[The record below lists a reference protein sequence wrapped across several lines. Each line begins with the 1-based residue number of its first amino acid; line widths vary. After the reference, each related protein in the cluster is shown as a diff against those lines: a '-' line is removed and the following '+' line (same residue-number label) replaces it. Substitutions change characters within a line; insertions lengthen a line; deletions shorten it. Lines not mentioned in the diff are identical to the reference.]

1 MYDKFQ
7 QLVTLLKDN
16 NVATGKLMKQ
26 CNDTAKF
33 IEKTSIHTLSEGMS
47 PFRDQI
53 IGLKNVE
60 EEIVK
65 AEERNRMQM
74 SDIREEM
81 VAQQKNENEIID
93 LLNPIFMGEA

>member
-1 MYDKFQ
+1 MNKSNIY
-7 QLVTLLKDN
+7 
-16 NVATGKLMKQ
+16 
-26 CNDTAKF
+26 KF
-33 IEKTSIHTLSEGMS
+33 IFAILVIGYFLYTSFDTKE
-47 PFRDQI
+47 
-53 IGLKNVE
+53 LKASVNSIK

-93 LLNPIFMGEA
+93 LLNPIFMGY

>member
-1 MYDKFQ
+1 
-7 QLVTLLKDN
+7 
-16 NVATGKLMKQ
+16 
-26 CNDTAKF
+26 
-33 IEKTSIHTLSEGMS
+33 MS